1 MKKNLSLT
9 LLMSLLIASIGL
21 ENSMAEE
28 NKSNKKNVPQNS
40 ETKSSNNN
48 FQKLLGEKV
57 SLGLFTSY
65 QRSEFSFDTPA
76 GHSILKWREMEGY
89 SVGSEIK
96 YKVLDLQSE
105 KGWLKGN
112 DLFFSY
118 TYSNLRGEGTDDDIS
133 NYTEDSYVSAFSVQ
147 KAKGTVNDFRFGSNF
162 DFEKFETFTPS
173 LRLGAFY
180 KKLKF
185 DMNDGNS
192 VAVNYYNKIAG
203 NYRITGLGQ
212 RTESE
217 FSGLTIGG
225 KISSKNND
233 SENALIVD
241 LYPAV
246 SYFGRQYWPQRDPE
260 DRNWKLSDAQPG
272 FGFKVAYEH
281 YFKAL
286 NQNFKIFSSYE
297 SIRVNKLNEK
307 GDYYS
312 VKGGSA
318 YSEAK
323 GNAKFNSF
331 MFGLGIYF

>member
-1 MKKNLSLT
+1 MKKNLSLA
-9 LLMSLLIASIGL
+9 LLMSLFIASIGL
-21 ENSMAEE
+21 ENSIAEE

-40 ETKSSNNN
+40 QIKSSNNN
-48 FQKLLGEKV
+48 FQKLLGEKL

-96 YKVLDLQSE
+96 YKVLDLQSQ

-133 NYTEDSYVSAFSVQ
+133 NYSKNSSLSAFSVQ
-147 KAKGTVNDFRFGSNF
+147 KAKGSVNDFRFGSNF
-162 DFEKFETFTPS
+162 DFEKFENFTPS

-185 DMNDGNS
+185 DMRDGNF
-192 VAVNYYNKIAG
+192 VGVDYLNKIAV
-203 NYRITGLGQ
+203 NTKINGLGQ

-225 KISSKNND
+225 KISNKNND

-246 SYFGRQYWPQRDPE
+246 SYVGKQYWPQRDPE

-272 FGFKVAYEH
+272 FGFKVAFEH

-286 NQNFKIFSSYE
+286 DQNFKIFSSYE

-312 VKGGSA
+312 VKGGSED
-318 YSEAK
+318 SEAK

-331 MFGLGIYF
+331 MLGLGIYF